1 MKQKIE
7 FIILFAV
14 IAVLI
19 SYLLLHQKDRTH
31 YQLPAVPEISKNQID
46 RIEIHTAKD
55 DIVLKRKDKTWYI
68 GAAEYPAD
76 AEKID
81 AMLNVC
87 QKLTVTA
94 LVSESKN
101 YLRYDLND
109 DKKITVKAWHG
120 SDIIRQFDIGK
131 PAATYRHTFV
141 KLAQNA
147 SVYHARGDFRRK
159 FDVTVDELR
168 DKTILSFV
176 PEHIRSIHIS
186 EDKNDYV
193 LQRKAPAAK
202 ENEKENVS
210 QASNGKPTEVRW
222 ETGGGRQL
230 DGSSVKRLLST
241 LSRLEC
247 DSYIDGS
254 KKADFANPF
263 FVVELS
269 GQAESHALS
278 IFSKTDKN
286 ADAYPA
292 VSTENQYPFLLTKSQ
307 VDDIKK
313 MTEESLKKTNGKQ
326 PSP

>member
-101 YLRYDLND
+101 YERYDLHG
-109 DKKITVKAWHG
+109 DKRV
-120 SDIIRQFDIGK
+120 R
-131 PAATYRHTFV
+131 
-141 KLAQNA
+141 
-147 SVYHARGDFRRK
+147 VY
-159 FDVTVDELR
+159 
-168 DKTILSFV
+168 
-176 PEHIRSIHIS
+176 
-186 EDKNDYV
+186 
-193 LQRKAPAAK
+193 
-202 ENEKENVS
+202 
-210 QASNGKPTEVRW
+210 
-222 ETGGGRQL
+222 
-230 DGSSVKRLLST
+230 LL
-241 LSRLEC
+241 
-247 DSYIDGS
+247 
-254 KKADFANPF
+254 
-263 FVVELS
+263 
-269 GQAESHALS
+269 
-278 IFSKTDKN
+278 
-286 ADAYPA
+286 
-292 VSTENQYPFLLTKSQ
+292 
-307 VDDIKK
+307 
-313 MTEESLKKTNGKQ
+313 
-326 PSP
+326 